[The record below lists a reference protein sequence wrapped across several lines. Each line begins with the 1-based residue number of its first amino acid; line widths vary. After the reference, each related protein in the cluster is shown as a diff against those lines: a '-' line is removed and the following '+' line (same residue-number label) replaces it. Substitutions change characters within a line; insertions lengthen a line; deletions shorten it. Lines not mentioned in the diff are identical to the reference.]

1 MTTHQ
6 GHFKRWNSEKG
17 YGFIARNND
26 EDVFV
31 HISQL
36 QPGVQPRPGL
46 EVIFEVQQDRQGRW
60 QGRQVRLPGMS
71 LAPLEYKPRPRPAP
85 PSRAEQSTAH
95 NNTHGLTGLL
105 KKLASLAA
113 LVIVIL
119 LAWKSIAP
127 FYEGFSQ
134 PATQPSSSQGRVSGA
149 HAGNPQLEQTLQL
162 ILSGGPFP
170 YPHKDGTTFQNRE
183 GLLPK
188 ESSGYYREYT
198 VPTPGARDRGARRV
212 VTGDQ
217 PPVVYY
223 YTEDHYRSFVRLEV
237 RP

>member
-17 YGFIARNND
+17 YGFIARNNA

-36 QPGVQPRPGL
+36 QTGVRPKPGL
-46 EVIFEVQQDRQGRW
+46 EVIFEVQQDHLGRW
-60 QGRQVRLPGMS
+60 QGRQVRLPGMEV
-71 LAPLEYKPRPRPAP
+71 APLEYKPRPRPNQTQP
-85 PSRAEQSTAH
+85 EPSSAVNKPS
-95 NNTHGLTGLL
+95 GLAGLF

-119 LAWKSIAP
+119 LTSNIIVP
-127 FYEGFSQ
+127 FLNFGQSANKIQ
-134 PATQPSSSQGRVSGA
+134 VIDSRTLNQQAQ
-149 HAGNPQLEQTLQL
+149 QTLQL
-162 ILSGGPFP
+162 IAQGGPFP

-183 GLLPK
+183 GRLPK
-188 ESSGYYREYT
+188 KTSGYYREYT
-198 VPTPGARDRGARRV
+198 VPTPDAPDRGAQRL
-212 VTGDQ
+212 VTGGQ

-223 YTEDHYRSFVRLEV
+223 YTKDHYETFVQLEV
-237 RP
+237 R

>member
-17 YGFIARNND
+17 YGFIARNNA

-36 QPGVQPRPGL
+36 QTGVRPKPGL
-46 EVIFEVQQDRQGRW
+46 EVIFEVQQDHLGRW
-60 QGRQVRLPGMS
+60 QGRQVRLPGMEV
-71 LAPLEYKPRPRPAP
+71 APLEYKPRPRPNQTQP
-85 PSRAEQSTAH
+85 EPSTTA
-95 NNTHGLTGLL
+95 NKPNGLAGLF
-105 KKLASLAA
+105 KKLAALAA

-119 LAWKSIAP
+119 LAWKSVAP
-127 FYEGFSQ
+127 FYSFEQSASQ
-134 PATQPSSSQGRVSGA
+134 PTQEIQVVGP
-149 HAGNPQLEQTLQL
+149 HADNPQLQQTLRL
-162 ILSGGPFP
+162 IAQGGPFP

-183 GLLPK
+183 GRLPK
-188 ESSGYYREYT
+188 KTSGYYREYT
-198 VPTPGARDRGARRV
+198 VPTPGARDRGARRL
-212 VTGDQ
+212 VTGGQ
-217 PPVVYY
+217 PPVVYH